1 MSYCATAQVRT
12 ELWKAYFADCE
23 AAIKGSLKGVHMA
36 MYVVT
41 FLKKRLVGRRSGLA
55 LATANDKFQAEQ
67 DVEKY
72 VGVMPGSANA
82 IEMTQRTVIIFEG
95 GGEVKHFPTV

>member
-1 MSYCATAQVRT
+1 MVSLQF
-12 ELWKAYFADCE
+12 ELPKD
-23 AAIKGSLKGVHMA
+23 SLKGNPMA

-41 FLKKRLVGRRSGLA
+41 FLKKRLVGNRSGLA
-55 LATANDKFQAEQ
+55 LATAADKIQAEH

-72 VGVMPGSANA
+72 TGVVPGSANA